1 MALPA
6 IYAGMMVGGAA
17 LNMLASY
24 RKSKEE
30 EKAALMNARLQRLQ
44 ADEVL
49 DRARVSSEEVRNDA
63 MRLIGDQRTA
73 IAGSGASLEGSSM
86 TLTSMQDAVSA
97 MTKNIGFIQ
106 RDAQWKAKQIR
117 MGADMSQTAADN
129 LRDSRGI
136 NLLTQE
142 LNSGGNIMESYAKMQ

>member
-30 EKAALMNARLQRLQ
+30 EIAARKNAELQRLQ

-49 DRARVSSEEVRNDA
+49 DRARVNSDEVRNDA
-63 MRLIGDQRTA
+63 MRLIGEQRVA
-73 IAGSGASLEGSSM
+73 IAGTGASLEGSSM

-136 NLLTQE
+136 NLLTQG

>member
-136 NLLTQE
+136 NLLTQG

>member
-6 IYAGMMVGGAA
+6 IYAGMMAGGAA

-30 EKAALMNARLQRLQ
+30 EIAARKNAELQRLQ

-49 DRARVSSEEVRNDA
+49 DRARVNSDEVRNDA
-63 MRLIGDQRTA
+63 MRLIGDQRVA
-73 IAGSGASLEGSSM
+73 IAGTGASLEGSSM

-97 MTKNIGFIQ
+97 MVKNIGFIQ
-106 RDAQWKAKQIR
+106 RDAQWKAKQLE
-117 MGADMSQTAADN
+117 MGAQQYEAAASGYKK
-129 LRDSRGI
+129 SRGI
-136 NLLTQE
+136 NLLTQG

>member
-136 NLLTQE
+136 NLLIQG

>member
-6 IYAGMMVGGAA
+6 IYAGMMIGGAA

-24 RKSKEE
+24 RQSKEN
-30 EKAALMNARLQRLQ
+30 EKAALQNAELQRLQ

-49 DRARVSSEEVRNDA
+49 DRARINSDEVRNDA
-63 MRLIGDQRTA
+63 MRLIGDQRVA
-73 IAGSGASLEGSSM
+73 IAGTGASLEGSSM

-106 RDAQWKAKQIR
+106 RDAQWKAKQLE
-117 MGADMSQTAADN
+117 MSDQQYEDAASGYKK
-129 LRDSRGI
+129 SRGI
-136 NLLTQE
+136 NLLTQG
-142 LNSGGNIMESYAKMQ
+142 LNSGGNIISSYNQMK